1 MMLKK
6 PGAGE
11 RQQAAKHSEPDSHE
25 EKRPNFRPT
34 EVREDNPQPMSE
46 EVEESNEEST
56 VEGTSEP
63 AAESTSGPAA
73 QSIPLEQHQR
83 LLAEFDNYRKRVNR
97 ERAEL
102 ELRGAGNVIARLL
115 PLLDDFER
123 ARASLAVDA
132 AIDRQGLLIIVD
144 KLADNLRKEG
154 LRQIEASPGTV
165 FDPEV
170 HEAVLTIPTA
180 KFPEG
185 SVAEV
190 LENGYRF
197 GERLLR
203 PARVAVARSPVP
215 APSQEEDTG

>member
-1 MMLKK
+1 MMLKRS
-6 PGAGE
+6 GAGE
-11 RQQAAKHSEPDSHE
+11 RKQGAKPPEPDSKE
-25 EKRPNFRPT
+25 EKRPNSPPS
-34 EVREDNPQPMSE
+34 EPDAGHSQPISDE
-46 EVEESNEEST
+46 AEESNEEST
-56 VEGTSEP
+56 LERTDEST
-63 AAESTSGPAA
+63 AESTSQPAA
-73 QSIPLEQHQR
+73 ETIPLEQHQR

-102 ELRGAGNVIARLL
+102 ELRGAGNVMTRLL

-123 ARASLAVDA
+123 ARASLVADAV
-132 AIDRQGLLIIVD
+132 IDRQGLLIIVD
-144 KLADNLRKEG
+144 QLADNLRKEG

-215 APSQEEDTG
+215 SPSQEEDTG